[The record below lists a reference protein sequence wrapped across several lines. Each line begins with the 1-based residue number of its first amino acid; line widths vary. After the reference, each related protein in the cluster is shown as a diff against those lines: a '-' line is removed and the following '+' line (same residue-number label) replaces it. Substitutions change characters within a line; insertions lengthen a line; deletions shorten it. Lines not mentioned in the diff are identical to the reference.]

1 MILGV
6 IGMPVNHLSKS
17 EAWLKQISINVYEK
31 GKGQRMRKKWMAIV
45 LLLAAT
51 ILFFPLYPA
60 GADDAAPVD
69 EAADLAQ
76 DLTNPLADLMTIPIQ
91 MNYDQDIGAGDGG
104 ERLRTNI
111 QPVIPF
117 HLNEDWSLISRTI
130 LPVVYQDDIFPGE
143 GSQFGL
149 GDTSLSLFLSPKKP
163 TASGLLWGVGPILL
177 LPTATD
183 SLLGGKKW
191 GLGPTAVVLTMRGP
205 WTMGTLANHVWS
217 IAGDSDRPDI
227 SNTFIQPFVSYT
239 WSNAWT
245 LSVQS
250 ESEYNW
256 KTEKWSVPV
265 NAAVSKLVYF
275 GKLPVS
281 LQGGLGYWLESP
293 ESGPEGWR
301 FRLQANFVL
310 PNLFGRK

>member
-1 MILGV
+1 MALFVILALTV
-6 IGMPVNHLSKS
+6 FCSPPC
-17 EAWLKQISINVYEK
+17 
-31 GKGQRMRKKWMAIV
+31 
-45 LLLAAT
+45 
-51 ILFFPLYPA
+51 PLWA
-60 GADDAAPVD
+60 
-69 EAADLAQ
+69 EENADLAQ
-76 DLTNPLADLMTIPIQ
+76 ELTNPLADLMTIPIQ
-91 MNYDQDIGAGDGG
+91 MNYDQDIGAGDEG

-117 HLNEDWSLISRTI
+117 NLNEDWNLISRTI
-130 LPVVYQDDIFPGE
+130 MPLIYQDDIFPGE

-163 TASGLLWGVGPILL
+163 TSGGLLWGVGPILL

-191 GLGPTAVVLTMRGP
+191 GAGPTVVALTMRGP

-217 IAGDSDRPDI
+217 VGGDSDRSDI

-239 WSNAWT
+239 WPSAWT

-281 LQGGLGYWLESP
+281 LQGGVGYWLDSP
-293 ESGPEGWR
+293 ATGPEGWR

-310 PNLFGRK
+310 PNLFARK